1 MIRAV
6 LFDLDRTLVDRDT
19 AILRLFRSQ
28 WLRVRAAVSSDR
40 TEAAFV
46 ARLLALDNRG
56 YANKTEMYERIVQE
70 FMLPPDLAR
79 DLEHEF
85 RENYGRS
92 VETFPD
98 TLATLSSLRSKGYV
112 LGIIT
117 NGTARVQQAK
127 IDGTGLQAFMSA
139 VLISETEG
147 IKKPHLEIFQRALQ
161 RLGVA
166 PHEAIFVGDNLVADV
181 QGAKSAGMKAVWY
194 ADQPGAACTEA
205 DGVITTLGE
214 LEAWLDDLA
223 EPDRMPRQPDL
234 LVAHDP
240 AWAGEFAAL
249 AAVYRSALGDLV
261 LRVEHVG
268 STAVPGLIAKPILDI
283 DLVIADTTAFAA
295 ITAALGALGYSHCG
309 DQGIAG
315 REVFKRADE
324 HAPFAQP
331 PRRWLAHHLYVCCAD
346 SRELR
351 RHLAFRDAL
360 RRSPLLCDR
369 YAAIKAELAR
379 QSGGDRKRYALLKE
393 TACRELVESA
403 ISGL

>member
-19 AILRLFRSQ
+19 AIPRLFRSQ
-28 WLRVRAAVSSDR
+28 WLRVRAEVSPDR
-40 TEAAFV
+40 PEAAFF
-46 ARLLALDNRG
+46 ARLLALDNKG

-70 FMLPPDLAR
+70 FMLPPSRAR
-79 DLEHEF
+79 ELEHDF
-85 RENYGRS
+85 RENYARS
-92 VETFPD
+92 VATFPD
-98 TLATLSSLRSKGYV
+98 TLATLSSLRRKGYV

-166 PHEAIFVGDNLVADV
+166 PDETVFVGDNLVADV

-194 ADQPGAACTEA
+194 ADQPGAACAEA
-205 DGVITTLGE
+205 DGVINTLGE

-223 EPDRMPRQPDL
+223 KSDRNPPSPDL

-249 AAVYRSALGDLV
+249 SEVYRAALGDLV

-268 STAVPGLIAKPILDI
+268 STAVPGLLTKPILDL
-283 DLVIADTTAFAA
+283 DLVIADRAAFDAA
-295 ITAALGALGYSHCG
+295 SAALSALGYAHRG

-315 REVFKRADE
+315 REVFNRADD
-324 HAPFAQP
+324 HTPFTQP
-331 PRRWLAHHLYVCCAD
+331 PRRWLAHHLYVCCAN

-360 RRSPLLCDR
+360 RRSSALCDR
-369 YAAIKAELAR
+369 YAAIKVELAR

-393 TACRELVESA
+393 TACRDFVESA
-403 ISGL
+403 LTAT

>member
-1 MIRAV
+1 VIRAV
-6 LFDLDRTLVDRDT
+6 LFDLDRTLVDRDN
-19 AILRLFRSQ
+19 AILRLFQSQ
-28 WLRVRAAVSSDR
+28 WLRVRAEVSPDQ

-46 ARLLALDNRG
+46 ARLLALDNKG

-70 FMLPPDLAR
+70 FMLPSGLAR
-79 DLEHEF
+79 ELEHEF
-85 RENYGRS
+85 RENYARS
-92 VETFPD
+92 VATFPD
-98 TLATLSSLRSKGYV
+98 TLATLTSLRRKGYV

-117 NGTARVQQAK
+117 NGTSRVQQTK
-127 IDGTGLQAFMSA
+127 IYGTGLQAFMSA

-166 PHEAIFVGDNLVADV
+166 PDEAVFVGDNLVADV
-181 QGAKSAGMKAVWY
+181 HGAKSAGMKAVWY
-194 ADQPGAACTEA
+194 ADQPGAACDEA
-205 DGVITTLGE
+205 DGVITALGE

-223 EPDRMPRQPDL
+223 KSDRNAPPPDL

-240 AWAGEFAAL
+240 TWAGEFAEL
-249 AAVYRSALGDLV
+249 SEIYRAALGDLL

-268 STAVPGLIAKPILDI
+268 STAVVGLLAKPILDI

-295 ITAALGALGYSHCG
+295 TSVALSALGYIHRG

-315 REVFKRADE
+315 REVFNRADD
-324 HAPFAQP
+324 HTPFTQP

-346 SRELR
+346 SRELH

-369 YAAIKAELAR
+369 YAAIKNELAR

-393 TACRELVESA
+393 AACRELVESA

>member
-6 LFDLDRTLVDRDT
+6 LFDLDRTLVDRDN
-19 AILRLFRSQ
+19 AILRLFQSQ
-28 WLRVRAAVSSDR
+28 WLRVRAEVSPDQ

-46 ARLLALDNRG
+46 ARLLALDNKG
-56 YANKTEMYERIVQE
+56 ISNKTEMYERIVEE
-70 FMLPPDLAR
+70 FMLPPGLAR
-79 DLEHEF
+79 ELEHEF
-85 RENYGRS
+85 RENYARS
-92 VETFPD
+92 VATFPD
-98 TLATLSSLRSKGYV
+98 TLATLSSLRRNGYV

-117 NGTARVQQAK
+117 NGTSRVQQAK

-166 PHEAIFVGDNLVADV
+166 PDEAVFVGDNLVADV
-181 QGAKSAGMKAVWY
+181 QGAKSAGMEAVWY
-194 ADQPGAACTEA
+194 ADQPGAACAEA
-205 DGVITTLGE
+205 DGVINTLGE
-214 LEAWLDDLA
+214 LEGWLDDQA
-223 EPDRMPRQPDL
+223 KSDRIPPPPGL

-240 AWAGEFAAL
+240 AWAGEFIAL
-249 AAVYRSALGDLV
+249 RDLYCAALGDLV

-283 DLVIADTTAFAA
+283 DLVIAHR
-295 ITAALGALGYSHCG
+295 AALAATSVALSALGYTHRG

-315 REVFKRADE
+315 REVFKRADD
-324 HAPFAQP
+324 HTPFTQP

-346 SRELR
+346 CRELR

-360 RRSPLLCDR
+360 LRSPLLCDR
-369 YAAIKAELAR
+369 YAAIKSELAR

-393 TACRELVESA
+393 NACRELVESA